1 MKHLIYTATIFCILL
16 AGCGKG
22 KKGDDPAPPEAKP
35 PVAAEL
41 VFPAQNST
49 CISGDII
56 SASQSTVTLKW
67 KAALNA
73 DSYAVIIK
81 NLLTG
86 DTQTL
91 SSTSAQLNATL
102 QRNTPFS
109 WSVRSKS
116 NTLAATAD
124 SETWKFYNAGDGIS
138 AYAPFPADKML
149 PATGTSVS
157 VIANKLGL
165 SWQGS
170 DTDNDITSY
179 DVYFG
184 TTETPGLFKPNLAVA
199 AVSDVIVSVNTR
211 YYWKVVTHDSRGN
224 TSTSEVADFTVK

>member
-1 MKHLIYTATIFCILL
+1 MKRLIYTATIFGILL

-22 KKGDDPAPPEAKP
+22 KKGDNPAPPDPKP

-41 VFPAQNST
+41 VFPEQNST

-56 SASQSTVTLKW
+56 SIAQSTVTLKW

-91 SSTSAQLNATL
+91 SSSSAQISVTL

-109 WSVRSKS
+109 WLVRSKS
-116 NTLAATAD
+116 NALAATAD
-124 SETWKFYNAGDGIS
+124 SETWKFYNSGDGVR
-138 AYAPFPADKML
+138 AYAPFPVDEML
-149 PATGTSVS
+149 PATGTFVS
-157 VIANKLGL
+157 VTGNKVTL

-170 DTDNDITSY
+170 DTDNDITGY

-184 TTETPGLFKPNLAVA
+184 TTETPGLFKSNLTA
-199 AVSDVIVSVNTR
+199 AVLNDIALSTGIR
-211 YYWKVVTHDSRGN
+211 YYWKVVTHDSKGN
-224 TSTSEVADFTVK
+224 TSTSEVADFTTK